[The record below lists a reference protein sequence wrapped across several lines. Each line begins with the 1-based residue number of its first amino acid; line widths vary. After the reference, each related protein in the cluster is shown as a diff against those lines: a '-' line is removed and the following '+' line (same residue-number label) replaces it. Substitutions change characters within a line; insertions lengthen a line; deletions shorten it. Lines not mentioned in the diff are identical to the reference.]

1 MLQTSRFILCL
12 ALGCGSAM
20 ASEKGERELCDS
32 VTFRTLSSLCQTV
45 LRIFPII
52 SPTGLPGEGER
63 AVVKERGVSD
73 SALKASESIKE
84 AESLPPLDLSL
95 PPLPE
100 LADQPLQDAPS
111 LLPPLF
117 KGTRR
122 QETMA
127 LGGRLI
133 TSEEDTEF
141 DLTLGSMLDQIE
153 GAEISIEFR
162 R

>member
-1 MLQTSRFILCL
+1 
-12 ALGCGSAM
+12 M
-20 ASEKGERELCDS
+20 ASEGGDRELCGNAA
-32 VTFRTLSSLCQTV
+32 FRTLSSLCQTV

-52 SPTGLPGEGER
+52 SPTGLPVEGER
-63 AVVKERGVSD
+63 AVVKERAVSD

-117 KGTRR
+117 NGTRR

>member
-1 MLQTSRFILCL
+1 
-12 ALGCGSAM
+12 M
-20 ASEKGERELCDS
+20 ASEGGDRELCGNAA
-32 VTFRTLSSLCQTV
+32 FRTLSSLCQTV

-52 SPTGLPGEGER
+52 SPTGLPVEGER
-63 AVVKERGVSD
+63 AVVKERAVSD

-117 KGTRR
+117 NGTRR
-122 QETMA
+122 QEMA